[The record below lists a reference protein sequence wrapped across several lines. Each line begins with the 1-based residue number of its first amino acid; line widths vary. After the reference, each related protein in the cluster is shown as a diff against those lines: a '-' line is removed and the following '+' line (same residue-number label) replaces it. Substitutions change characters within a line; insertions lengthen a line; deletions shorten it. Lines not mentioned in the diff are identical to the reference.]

1 MEADK
6 KRRMTMTSWPRL
18 NSQGMSEAR
27 ELLQRKHAELQ
38 ESVRMLASERR
49 EAGDGRT
56 ADTMVWAA
64 NTLDDETRI
73 ALIGRRNQQR
83 IQIEAALERLA
94 RGEYGRCRDCD
105 EFIGR
110 SRLRALPSAQR
121 CSPCQERSEET
132 ANRRVRRA
140 PLETSTAPR

>member
-1 MEADK
+1 M
-6 KRRMTMTSWPRL
+6 
-18 NSQGMSEAR
+18 NEAR
-27 ELLQRKHAELQ
+27 EFLQRKHAELQ

-73 ALIGRRNQQR
+73 ALIGCRNQQR
-83 IQIEAALERLA
+83 IQIEATLERLE

-105 EFIGR
+105 GFIGL
-110 SRLRALPSAQR
+110 SRLRALPFAQR

-132 ANRRVRRA
+132 ASRRVRRA
-140 PLETSTAPR
+140 PFEISTAPR

>member
-1 MEADK
+1 
-6 KRRMTMTSWPRL
+6 MTSGPRL
-18 NSQGMSEAR
+18 DPQAMREAR
-27 ELLQRKHAELQ
+27 ELLQRKHAELK
-38 ESVRMLASERR
+38 ESVRTLVSERR

-83 IQIEAALERLA
+83 IQIEAALERFE

-105 EFIGR
+105 EFIGL
-110 SRLRALPSAQR
+110 SRLRALPFAQR
-121 CSPCQERSEET
+121 CSHCQGHSEEM
-132 ANRRVRRA
+132 ASRRVRRDA
-140 PLETSTAPR
+140 FEISTGAM